1 MKGRKEEKEIERKTR
16 EVQKL
21 LSRKKNP
28 IIQER
33 WRTRASSQQ
42 TWHPKVYKTRIQRL
56 HGAREQEPRQEA
68 QRQHGHG
75 SRVLWCNLVVYF
87 KFHKF
92 FKKITKYSNGER
104 EREREH
110 RTHNFFLS
118 FLPFVFYIVSSP
130 WRLTHIYNKLRD
142 TSIYINL
149 SSQNPRSAI
158 AALKREAKTHWQHL
172 TSKVS
177 GDTKKRRGGWVGFGA
192 GGWGGPGGEDRVI
205 RSCHRFSFFVCV
217 FVEK

>member
-1 MKGRKEEKEIERKTR
+1 MLCK
-16 EVQKL
+16 Q
-21 LSRKKNP
+21 KNP
-28 IIQER
+28 SIIQER

-42 TWHPKVYKTRIQRL
+42 MLHPLGYKTRRNERAARCCF
-56 HGAREQEPRQEA
+56 HGTREQEPRQEA

-92 FKKITKYSNGER
+92 FKKITKYSNG

-158 AALKREAKTHWQHL
+158 AALKQEAKTH
-172 TSKVS
+172 
-177 GDTKKRRGGWVGFGA
+177 
-192 GGWGGPGGEDRVI
+192 
-205 RSCHRFSFFVCV
+205 
-217 FVEK
+217 